1 MSVGIWRQ
9 DDREDRTPSRS
20 FKQKFAL
27 MLTHYP
33 VGHEQTQS
41 GARLF
46 GGEVRF
52 EKMVA
57 IVVGDAWPVVRYA
70 EEGPSVV
77 APAGCQLNMSVRRRG
92 VNRKIVGC
100 GRRGAR
106 ARGSSELRAF
116 LAPAWKERRA
126 ARV

>member
-27 MLTHYP
+27 MLAHYP

-92 VNRKIVGC
+92 VNRIVDEVGDDFPQQERIRLYLDRL
-100 GRRGAR
+100 RRFA
-106 ARGSSELRAF
+106 
-116 LAPAWKERRA
+116 
-126 ARV
+126 

>member
-57 IVVGDAWPVVRYA
+57 IVVGDAWPERA
-70 EEGPSVV
+70 EHREIGLALLGELV
-77 APAGCQLNMSVRRRG
+77 ALRGIVKDMRRALER
-92 VNRKIVGC
+92 
-100 GRRGAR
+100 
-106 ARGSSELRAF
+106 LRAM
-116 LAPAWKERRA
+116 K
-126 ARV
+126 